1 MPKNLIIWHEICKY
15 SFKSLK
21 KGVYMTKTQL
31 EKKAVEL
38 EDMNEHLIS
47 ELIYVDKL
55 MKDIGFVH
63 GLISL
68 KATAQK
74 INKNK

>member
-1 MPKNLIIWHEICKY
+1 
-15 SFKSLK
+15 
-21 KGVYMTKTQL
+21 MTKAQL
-31 EKKAVEL
+31 EKKAANL
-38 EDMNEHLIS
+38 EALNERLIS

-74 INKNK
+74 INKDGD